1 MRISDILKDK
11 NHRLITVP
19 GSAPIGEAVSR
30 MHAEQVGALIVRS
43 GNGRLLGVLSERD
56 VVLGLD
62 VYGAGLL
69 AMSVD
74 DVMTLAV
81 PTAVP
86 TDSIAAAMK
95 LMTDRRARH
104 LPVIEDG
111 LVVGLVSI
119 GDITKYRLAEKT
131 EENSVLQ
138 DMAKFRLAAA
148 A

>member
-1 MRISDILKDK
+1 MRISDVLKDK
-11 NHRLITVP
+11 NHRLVTMP

-30 MHAEQVGALIVRS
+30 MHAERVGALIVRS
-43 GNGRLLGVLSERD
+43 GSGRLLGVLSERD

-62 VYGAGLL
+62 THGTALVT
-69 AMSVD
+69 MSVD
-74 DVMTLAV
+74 DVMMLDV
-81 PTAVP
+81 PTAAP
-86 TDSIAAAMK
+86 TDSIADAMK

-104 LPVIEDG
+104 LPVVEAGI
-111 LVVGLVSI
+111 VVGLVSI

-148 A
+148 G

>member
-11 NHRLITVP
+11 NHRLVTVP
-19 GSAPIGEAVSR
+19 GTAPIGEAVSR
-30 MHAEQVGALIVRS
+30 MHAEKVGALIVRS

-62 VYGAGLL
+62 IYGTKLL

-74 DVMTLAV
+74 DVMTLDV
-81 PTAVP
+81 PTAAP
-86 TDSIAAAMK
+86 TDGIADAMK

-111 LVVGLVSI
+111 IVVALVSI

>member
-11 NHRLITVP
+11 NHRLVTVP
-19 GSAPIGEAVSR
+19 GSAQISHAVSL
-30 MHAEQVGALIVRS
+30 MHVERVGALIVRS
-43 GNGRLLGVLSERD
+43 ANGRLLGILSERD

-62 VYGAGLL
+62 IYGGALL

-74 DVMTLAV
+74 DVMTLGV
-81 PTAVP
+81 PTATP
-86 TDSIAAAMK
+86 SDSIAETMK
-95 LMTDRRARH
+95 VMTDRRARH

-111 LVVGLVSI
+111 LVIGLVSI

>member
-11 NHRLITVP
+11 NHRLVTMP
-19 GSAPIGEAVSR
+19 GSAPIGEAVSL
-30 MHAEQVGALIVRS
+30 MHAEQIGAVIVRS
-43 GNGRLLGVLSERD
+43 GHGRLLGVLSERD

-62 VYGAGLL
+62 IYGAALL

-74 DVMTLAV
+74 DVMTLDV
-81 PTAVP
+81 PTAAP
-86 TDSIAAAMK
+86 TDSIAETMK

-104 LPVIEDG
+104 LPVVEDG
-111 LVVGLVSI
+111 NVIGLVSI

-138 DMAKFRLAAA
+138 DMAKFHLAAA
-148 A
+148 

>member
-11 NHRLITVP
+11 NHRLVTVA

-30 MHAEQVGALIVRS
+30 MHAERVGALIVRS
-43 GNGRLLGVLSERD
+43 GGGRLLGILSERD
-56 VVLGLD
+56 LVLGLD
-62 VYGAGLL
+62 IHGAELF

-74 DVMTLAV
+74 DVMTLDV
-81 PTAVP
+81 PAAAP
-86 TDSIAAAMK
+86 TDSIAEAMK
-95 LMTDRRARH
+95 VMTDRRARH

-111 LVVGLVSI
+111 IVVGLVSI

-148 A
+148 

>member
-11 NHRLITVP
+11 NHRLVTMP
-19 GSAPIGEAVSR
+19 GSAPIAEAVSR

-43 GNGRLLGVLSERD
+43 ANGRLLGVLSERD

-62 VYGAGLL
+62 IYGAALL
-69 AMSVD
+69 GMSVD

-81 PTAVP
+81 PTAAP
-86 TDSIAAAMK
+86 SDSISDAMK
-95 LMTDRRARH
+95 VMTDRRARH
-104 LPVIEDG
+104 LPVVEDDI
-111 LVVGLVSI
+111 VVGLVSI

-131 EENSVLQ
+131 EENNVLQ
-138 DMAKFRLAAA
+138 DMAKFRIAAA

>member
-11 NHRLITVP
+11 NHRLVTVP
-19 GSAPIGEAVSR
+19 GSAPISQAVSR
-30 MHAEQVGALIVRS
+30 MHAEHVGALIVRS
-43 GNGRLLGVLSERD
+43 AHGRLLGVLSERD

-62 VYGAGLL
+62 IYGSALL
-69 AMSVD
+69 GMSVD

-81 PTAVP
+81 PTAAP
-86 TDSIAAAMK
+86 SDSIAETMK
-95 LMTDRRARH
+95 VMTDRRARH

-111 LVVGLVSI
+111 IVVGLVSI

-131 EENSVLQ
+131 EENSVLR